1 MDRFYNRII
10 LDGLDHPELLSEWEC
25 GFIASLAEK
34 DEDFELSDKQ
44 KEVLRKIE
52 HKIAAGG

>member
-34 DEDFELSDKQ
+34 DENYELSDKQ
-44 KEVLRKIE
+44 KEALRKIE
-52 HKIAAGG
+52 HKIAVGG